1 MGQFLMEGA
10 LRNVENNNIT
20 SGLRDVSFDIMH
32 FK

>member
-1 MGQFLMEGA
+1 MDQFLMEGA
-10 LRNVENNNIT
+10 LRNVENDIT